1 MTSAARLPGLQRFG
15 YGVGDIGFNLY
26 FTTAS
31 LFLLYYYTDVLG
43 LAPATAGWIFASA
56 MIWDAV
62 AYPLMGYFASRTR
75 SRWGRYRPWLL
86 FGAVPLAASW
96 VLVFWPTGL
105 EGSALVLFT
114 LAAHMLFRTVYTVVS
129 MPYLSLSAAMTS
141 DSTERGILA
150 SIRMISATFA
160 GLCIAFFT
168 LKLATLLGGGND
180 MRGFFLTAIIYSGI
194 AAALHIGV
202 FAATIEDPALRA
214 APLPDAAGLWRMIRE
229 NRPFWIVAGWLMAG
243 STASTLFGKTL
254 PYLFKYDLDRPDL
267 IGPALAAITAS
278 AMVSIPLWTLA
289 MRRTSKRAV
298 CLAGSVAGII
308 GYAGFAAAGSNLPAL
323 FASLV
328 VLGLGSG
335 AGYLTFWAMVPDT
348 VEYGEW
354 RSGVRAEGIVF
365 GLISFIQKAA
375 LGVAV
380 GVLGE
385 LLGLLGYV
393 ANQPQTA
400 DTLSAMRYLMVAGP
414 AALGVVGAIIIG
426 RYPID
431 RQHHAEL
438 VKAIESR
445 RPDTAA
451 ADI

>member
-1 MTSAARLPGLQRFG
+1 
-15 YGVGDIGFNLY
+15 
-26 FTTAS
+26 
-31 LFLLYYYTDVLG
+31 
-43 LAPATAGWIFASA
+43 
-56 MIWDAV
+56 
-62 AYPLMGYFASRTR
+62 
-75 SRWGRYRPWLL
+75 
-86 FGAVPLAASW
+86 
-96 VLVFWPTGL
+96 
-105 EGSALVLFT
+105 
-114 LAAHMLFRTVYTVVS
+114 
-129 MPYLSLSAAMTS
+129 
-141 DSTERGILA
+141 
-150 SIRMISATFA
+150 
-160 GLCIAFFT
+160 
-168 LKLATLLGGGND
+168 
-180 MRGFFLTAIIYSGI
+180 
-194 AAALHIGV
+194 
-202 FAATIEDPALRA
+202 LRA

-229 NRPFWIVAGWLMAG
+229 NRPFWIIAGWLMAG

-385 LLGLLGYV
+385 LLGLVGYV